1 MRFAVVAV
9 VLIVSFG
16 LSLVDGH
23 MHHNLE
29 VKEELLFSPQV
40 WTQAMMATLLIS
52 AAPVLIL
59 LIIPVH
65 NAAQNKGL
73 LNILLAFAMGGLLG
87 DVFLHLLPHSFS
99 DSHAHDHHHD
109 HHDEHHHHDHHHEHH
124 EHHHEH
130 EGHHHDHDEH
140 NHEHE
145 HHEHEGHGHSIEGVM
160 TGLWIIVGIFVFLV
174 VEKSIRNLTGGHGHS
189 HATQP
194 KEHKKQEKPK
204 AEGMRNRKPSG
215 KNASKKDK
223 SPAQPEHQH
232 VSKVSGFLN
241 LAADFTHNFT
251 DGLAIGAT
259 FVAGERMGMI
269 TTLAILLH
277 EGPHEIGD
285 FAILVSSGFTKWQAM
300 KLQLVT
306 AIGALI
312 GTAVGIMTGGLASA
326 SNVILPVTAGG
337 FIYISTVSVIPEL
350 LEDCSS
356 TVQTILELLAGC
368 TGVALMTAVAL
379 ME

>member
-1 MRFAVVAV
+1 
-9 VLIVSFG
+9 
-16 LSLVDGH
+16 

-29 VKEELLFSPQV
+29 VKEELLFSPQI

-87 DVFLHLLPHSFS
+87 DVFLHLLPHSFAS
-99 DSHAHDHHHD
+99 TGH
-109 HHDEHHHHDHHHEHH
+109 EHHHEHH
-124 EHHHEH
+124 EHHHDHEH
-130 EGHHHDHDEH
+130 EHHVHEEH

-145 HHEHEGHGHSIEGVM
+145 EHHHHEHHDHDHHEHEQHHDHVHEEHNHEHGDHHEHGHSIEGVM
-160 TGLWIIVGIFVFLV
+160 TGLWIITGIFIFLL

-189 HATQP
+189 HSVQP
-194 KEHKKQEKPK
+194 EHETKQEKAK
-204 AEGMRNRKPSG
+204 EGMRNRKQNKKENKG
-215 KNASKKDK
+215 NAKKQESKD
-223 SPAQPEHQH
+223 HQH

-277 EGPHEIGD
+277 EVPHEIGD

-300 KLQLVT
+300 KLQFVT

-312 GTAVGIMTGGLASA
+312 GTAVGITTGGLASA

-350 LEDCSS
+350 LEDCGS
-356 TVQTILELLAGC
+356 TKQTILELIAGMIGVALM
-368 TGVALMTAVAL
+368 TGVALM
-379 ME
+379 E